1 MMLALALSA
10 LQIQPPVR
18 FEGTFGPGKGK
29 HIVFLAGDE
38 EYRSEEALPQLAKIL
53 ARRHGFRCTV
63 LFSINAK
70 GEIDPKTQTNQP
82 GLEALKT
89 ADACVMLLRFRSWPD
104 DQMRHFVDYYR
115 SGRPII
121 ALRTSTHAFNYP
133 ADSRSLYAR
142 YGWQSKEWP
151 GGFGEQ
157 VLGEN
162 WISHWGNHGSQATR
176 SRPEVS
182 SPLTRGV
189 GEMFG
194 TTDVYEAAP
203 PADAKILFRGEVVE
217 GMKESD
223 PIAVGRKKTAMGV
236 EQGLNDPMMP
246 IVWLREPLNETGK
259 RNKVLTT
266 TMGAATDLLD
276 EDFRRL
282 LVNAAYWATGLEAK
296 IPGKSNVEFVGD
308 YQPSEFGFDKFR
320 RGLKPADFSGQ
331 GRERGPTRSPQTR

>member
-1 MMLALALSA
+1 MLALALSA
-10 LQIQPPVR
+10 LQIQPPV
-18 FEGTFGPGKGK
+18 FVVEGTSGPGKGK
-29 HIVFLAGDE
+29 HIVFLSGDE
-38 EYRSEEALPQLAKIL
+38 EYRSEEGLPQLAKIL

-63 LFSINAK
+63 LFSINEK

-89 ADACVMLLRFRSWPD
+89 ADACVMLLRFRAWPD
-104 DQMRHFVDYYR
+104 DQMRHFVDYYQ

-133 ADSRSLYAR
+133 ADSKSPYAR

-176 SRPEVS
+176 SRPEVTS

-203 PADAKILFRGEVVE
+203 PADATILFRGEVVD
-217 GMKESD
+217 GMKEPD
-223 PIAVGRKKTAMGV
+223 PPAVGRKKTAAGV
-236 EQGLNDPMMP
+236 DQGLNDPMMP
-246 IVWLREPLNETGK
+246 IVWVREPLNESGK
-259 RNKVLTT
+259 RNKVFTT

-276 EDFRRL
+276 EDLRRL
-282 LVNAAYWATGLEAK
+282 LVNAAYWSTGLTIPAK
-296 IPGKSNVEFVGD
+296 AAVGLVGE
-308 YQPSEFGFDKFR
+308 YRPSEFGFDKFKKSV
-320 RGLKPADFSGQ
+320 KPSDIG
-331 GRERGPTRSPQTR
+331 G